1 MADSCSRFYQYR
13 PLPSERFIRLL
24 ELYPG
29 HTNDNIKCSLRE
41 TTLEDAP
48 NYEAIS
54 YAWGD
59 PINKVNVLCDKK
71 IILVTL
77 NLKNALHQLKL
88 KDRSRILWADAICIN
103 QCDDLEKG
111 SQVKLMARIYGK
123 ATRVCVWLECTIPQM
138 LPAFELIAAIVS
150 HKSATSTS
158 MSSQLGESL
167 SLTYKPL

>member
-1 MADSCSRFYQYR
+1 MADSCSCFYQYR

-29 HTNDNIKCSLRE
+29 QTDDNIRCGLRE
-41 TTLEDAP
+41 TTLEDAS

-59 PINKVNVLCDKK
+59 PINKVNIFCDEK

-77 NLKNALHQLKL
+77 NLKNALHRLKL

-103 QCDDLEKG
+103 QHDDLEKG
-111 SQVKLMARIYGK
+111 SQVKRMARIYGK

-150 HKSATSTS
+150 HKSAISTS
-158 MSSQLGESL
+158 MSSQLGENL
-167 SLTYKPL
+167 SLTCKPL